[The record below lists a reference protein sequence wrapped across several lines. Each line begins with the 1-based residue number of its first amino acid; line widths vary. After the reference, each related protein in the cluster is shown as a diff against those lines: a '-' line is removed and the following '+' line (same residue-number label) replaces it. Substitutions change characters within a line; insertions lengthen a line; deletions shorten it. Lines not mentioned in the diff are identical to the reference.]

1 MIVDQKG
8 AYPENLKTLTGLD
21 HTLLQMPVPVLVGA
35 SAGASAQFFSL
46 EN

>member
-35 SAGASAQFFSL
+35 SAGVSAQFFSL
-46 EN
+46 